1 MVRYVPE
8 GTMEVYY
15 VAAVSVPAA
24 PTSTEL
30 NLGVDLTAFAVGD
43 LDMPFEGSTAEAADL
58 SSRFNKTAPGDYG
71 GQAGSSTWHKDSV
84 LGNDTAWT
92 TLPRDT
98 VGFLAVAVRGLATP
112 GTWAIADTVD
122 LWPIQVLSRALAG
135 QARNTTTRFVTQMAI
150 TDEPTEDFALIA

>member
-1 MVRYVPE
+1 MARYVPE

-15 VAAVSVPAA
+15 VAAISVPAA

-30 NLGVDLTAFAVGD
+30 NLGIDLTVFAVGD
-43 LDMPFEGSTAEAADL
+43 LDMPFEGSTAEAGDL

-71 GQAGSSTWHKDSV
+71 GQEGSSTFHKDSV

-98 VGFLAVAVRGLATP
+98 EGYLAVAPRGLATA
-112 GTWAIADTVD
+112 GTWAIADVVD
-122 LWPIQVLSRALAG
+122 LWPITVLSRSLNA
-135 QARNTTTRFVTQMAI
+135 QARNTTTRFTVKLAI